1 MLIHQ
6 ISVTEHLNIILKHYI
21 PHHSWERCAI
31 PNTIKIQ
38 SGRDLPDIQSTLPDV
53 RINLTRV
60 GVKNVKKLV
69 EVSRPEK
76 RPVIFIS
83 NFDVFVDLPGSLK
96 GANLSRNFEV
106 IDEVLQQ
113 AIDGDVKEI
122 ENLCSVVARKLLDR
136 HEYADRTEVL
146 MNSQFMVKRETP
158 VSHTS
163 CHEVVKVHARAV
175 ARRTF
180 REPIVRKSIGAE
192 VTGMT
197 ACPCAQDIMKERAV
211 TVLQNLEIP
220 KEKIEA
226 FLGEVPMAT
235 HNQRGRGF
243 LCIEIDDD
251 QHVKLEKIIRILKE
265 SMSSS
270 IFELLKRGD
279 ESYVVLSAHKNP
291 RFVEDCVREIAKKVL
306 AEFKELPGDSLIT
319 IKQTNEESIHQ
330 HDAYAERQATMAE
343 LFVELNGEHS

>member
-1 MLIHQ
+1 LTRKRLH
-6 ISVTEHLNIILKHYI
+6 I
-21 PHHSWERCAI
+21 PPTRTNDKPENSFARE
-31 PNTIKIQ
+31 
-38 SGRDLPDIQSTLPDV
+38 LPDTQATPPDV

-69 EVSRPEK
+69 EVSRHEK

-83 NFDVFVDLPGSLK
+83 TFDVYVDLPGSLK

-122 ENLCSVVARKLLDR
+122 ENLCSAVARKLLDR

-146 MNSQFMVKRETP
+146 MRSEFMVKRETP
-158 VSHTS
+158 VSHTT
-163 CHEVVKVHARAV
+163 CHEVVKVHARAI

-180 REPIVRKSIGAE
+180 RTPIVRKSIGAE

-197 ACPCAQDIMKERAV
+197 ACPCAQNIMKERATHV
-211 TVLQNLEIP
+211 FNT
-220 KEKIEA
+220 
-226 FLGEVPMAT
+226 LGVDQKTIDSFFAEVPMAT

-243 LCIEIDDD
+243 LCIETDDD
-251 QHVKLEKIIRILKE
+251 QHVDLETIIMILKD
-265 SMSSS
+265 SMSSG
-270 IFELLKRGD
+270 IYELLKRGD
-279 ESYVVLSAHKNP
+279 ESHVVLAAHKNP
-291 RFVEDCVREIAKKVL
+291 RFVEDCVREMAKKVL
-306 AEFKELPGDSLIT
+306 AEFEYLSGESRVT

-330 HDAYAERQATMAE
+330 HDAYAERRATIAE
-343 LFVELNGEHS
+343 LVDELNGDRHHESA

>member
-1 MLIHQ
+1 
-6 ISVTEHLNIILKHYI
+6 
-21 PHHSWERCAI
+21 
-31 PNTIKIQ
+31 
-38 SGRDLPDIQSTLPDV
+38 V

-69 EVSRPEK
+69 QVSRADK

-83 NFDVFVDLPGSLK
+83 NFNVYVDLPGSLK

-113 AIDGDVKEI
+113 AIDGKVNEI
-122 ENLCSVVARKLLDR
+122 ENLCSVVARKLLDH

-146 MNSQFMVKRETP
+146 MKSEFMVKRETP
-158 VSHTS
+158 VSHTA
-163 CHEVVKVHARAV
+163 CHEVVKVHARAI

-197 ACPCAQDIMKERAV
+197 ACPCAQNIMKDRANN
-211 TVLQNLEIP
+211 VLTGLGMEQD
-220 KEKIEA
+220 KIDA
-226 FLGEVPMAT
+226 FFAEVPMAT

-243 LCIEIDDD
+243 LCIETDDD
-251 QHVKLEKIIRILKE
+251 QHVDLEKIIRILKD
-265 SMSSS
+265 SMSAG
-270 IFELLKRGD
+270 IYELLKRGD
-279 ESYVVLSAHKNP
+279 EGAVVLAAHKNP
-291 RFVEDCVREIAKKVL
+291 RFVEDCVREMAKKVL
-306 AEFKELPGDSLIT
+306 AEFDYLSGDSGII

-330 HDAYAERQATMAE
+330 HDAYAERRATLAE
-343 LFVELNGEHS
+343 LFDELNSDKNMVA

>member
-1 MLIHQ
+1 MEVAPDK
-6 ISVTEHLNIILKHYI
+6 SFSKE
-21 PHHSWERCAI
+21 
-31 PNTIKIQ
+31 
-38 SGRDLPDIQSTLPDV
+38 LPDVQATSPDV

-69 EVSRPEK
+69 EVHRHEK

-83 NFDVFVDLPGSLK
+83 NFDVYVDLPGSLK

-113 AIDGDVKEI
+113 AIEGDVNQI
-122 ENLCSVVARKLLDR
+122 EKLCSVVARKLLDR
-136 HEYADRTEVL
+136 HEYADRTEVF
-146 MNSQFMVKRETP
+146 MRSEFMVKRETP
-158 VSHTS
+158 VSKTV

-197 ACPCAQDIMKERAV
+197 ACPCAQNIMKERAMR
-211 TVLQNLEIP
+211 VLQGLNVNKDTID
-220 KEKIEA
+220 A
-226 FLGEVPMAT
+226 FFSEVPMAT

-243 LCIEIDDD
+243 LCIETDDD
-251 QHVKLEKIIRILKE
+251 QHVDLEEIISILKE
-265 SMSSS
+265 SMSSG
-270 IFELLKRGD
+270 IYELLKRGD
-279 ESYVVLSAHKNP
+279 EGQVVLNAHKNP
-291 RFVEDCVREIAKKVL
+291 RFVEDCVREMAKKVL
-306 AEFKELPGDSLIT
+306 AEFDYLSGDSVVT

-330 HDAYAERQATMAE
+330 HDAYAERRATIAE
-343 LFVELNGEHS
+343 LVDELNGDKQAND

>member
-1 MLIHQ
+1 M
-6 ISVTEHLNIILKHYI
+6 SPKT
-21 PHHSWERCAI
+21 
-31 PNTIKIQ
+31 
-38 SGRDLPDIQSTLPDV
+38 GRELPDIQSTTPAV

-69 EVSRPEK
+69 EVSRGEK

-122 ENLCSVVARKLLDR
+122 EDLCSVVARKLLDR
-136 HEYADRTEVL
+136 HEYADNTEVL
-146 MNSQFMVKRETP
+146 MRSQFMVKRETP

-163 CHEVVKVHARAV
+163 CHEVVSVHARAV

-180 REPIVRKSIGAE
+180 RDPIVRKTIGAE

-211 TVLQNLEIP
+211 YVLKDLKVEDD
-220 KEKIEA
+220 KIDS
-226 FLGEVPMAT
+226 FLREVPMAT

-251 QHVKLEKIIRILKE
+251 QHVKLEKIIRILKD
-265 SMSSS
+265 SMSTS
-270 IFELLKRGD
+270 IYELLKRGD
-279 ESYVVLSAHKNP
+279 ESYVVLNAHKNP
-291 RFVEDCVREIAKKVL
+291 RFVEDCVREVAKKVL
-306 AEFKELPGDSLIT
+306 AEFKDLPGDSLIT

-330 HDAYAERQATMAE
+330 HDAYAERMATMAE
-343 LFVELNGEHS
+343 LYVELNGEGK

>member
-1 MLIHQ
+1 M
-6 ISVTEHLNIILKHYI
+6 
-21 PHHSWERCAI
+21 
-31 PNTIKIQ
+31 
-38 SGRDLPDIQSTLPDV
+38 
-53 RINLTRV
+53 
-60 GVKNVKKLV
+60 
-69 EVSRPEK
+69 
-76 RPVIFIS
+76 IFIS

-113 AIDGDVKEI
+113 AIDGDVNEI
-122 ENLCSVVARKLLDR
+122 EELCSVVARKLLDR

-146 MNSQFMVKRETP
+146 MKSQFMVKRETP
-158 VSHTS
+158 ISHTS
-163 CHEVVKVHARAV
+163 CHEVVQVHARAV

-197 ACPCAQDIMKERAV
+197 ACPCAQDIMKERAIH
-211 TVLQNLEIP
+211 VLQNLEIP
-220 KEKIEA
+220 DAKIGA
-226 FLGEVPMAT
+226 FLKEVPMAT
-235 HNQRGRGF
+235 HNQRGRGV
-243 LCIEIDDD
+243 LLIEIDDD

-265 SMSSS
+265 SMSAS

-279 ESYVVLSAHKNP
+279 ESYVVLNAHKNP

-306 AEFKELPGDSLIT
+306 AEFKDLPGDSLVTIT
-319 IKQTNEESIHQ
+319 QTNEESIHQ

-343 LFVELNGEHS
+343 LYVELNNEVN

>member
-1 MLIHQ
+1 MPD
-6 ISVTEHLNIILKHYI
+6 V
-21 PHHSWERCAI
+21 
-31 PNTIKIQ
+31 Q
-38 SGRDLPDIQSTLPDV
+38 STTPDI

-60 GVKNVKKLV
+60 GVKNVKKMV
-69 EVSRPEK
+69 EVSRSDK

-163 CHEVVKVHARAV
+163 CHEVVKVYARAI

-180 REPIVRKSIGAE
+180 RNPIVRKSIGAE

-197 ACPCAQDIMKERAV
+197 ACPCAQDIMKERAIS
-211 TVLQNLEIP
+211 VLQNLEVP
-220 KEKIEA
+220 DEKIESFFA
-226 FLGEVPMAT
+226 EVPMAT

-243 LCIEIDDD
+243 LSIEIDDD

-279 ESYVVLSAHKNP
+279 ESYVVLNAHKNP

-306 AEFKELPGDSLIT
+306 AEFRDLPGDSLVT
-319 IKQTNEESIHQ
+319 IMQTNEESIHQ

-343 LFVELNGEHS
+343 LYEELNGEHV

>member
-1 MLIHQ
+1 M
-6 ISVTEHLNIILKHYI
+6 
-21 PHHSWERCAI
+21 
-31 PNTIKIQ
+31 
-38 SGRDLPDIQSTLPDV
+38 
-53 RINLTRV
+53 
-60 GVKNVKKLV
+60 KNVKKLV
-69 EVSRPEK
+69 EVSRPDK

-180 REPIVRKSIGAE
+180 RDPIVRKSIGAE

-197 ACPCAQDIMKERAV
+197 ACPCAQDIMKERAIS
-211 TVLQNLEIP
+211 VLQNLEIP
-220 KEKIEA
+220 KEKIDA
-226 FLGEVPMAT
+226 FLAEVPMAT
-235 HNQRGRGF
+235 HNQRGRGV

-306 AEFKELPGDSLIT
+306 AEFKDLPGDSLIT
-319 IKQTNEESIHQ
+319 IMQTNEESIHQ

-343 LFVELNGEHS
+343 LYVELNGEHS

>member
-1 MLIHQ
+1 MDGKFTNETRFGG
-6 ISVTEHLNIILKHYI
+6 V
-21 PHHSWERCAI
+21 
-31 PNTIKIQ
+31 
-38 SGRDLPDIQSTLPDV
+38 LPDIQSTCPDV

-69 EVSRPEK
+69 EVSRTEK
-76 RPVIFIS
+76 RPVVFIS

-113 AIDGDVKEI
+113 AIDGEVKEV
-122 ENLCSVVARKLLDR
+122 EELCSVVARKLLDR

-146 MNSQFMVKRETP
+146 MKSQFMVKRETP

-163 CHEVVKVHARAV
+163 CHEVVKVHARAI

-197 ACPCAQDIMKERAV
+197 ACPCAQNIMKERAMF
-211 TVLQNLEIP
+211 VLQNLGIDDD
-220 KEKIEA
+220 KIDR
-226 FLGEVPMAT
+226 FLDEVPMAT

-243 LCIEIDDD
+243 LCIETDDD
-251 QHVKLEKIIRILKE
+251 QHVKLEKIIEILKE
-265 SMSSS
+265 SMSAP
-270 IFELLKRGD
+270 IYELLKRGD
-279 ESYVVLSAHKNP
+279 ESYVVLGAHKNP
-291 RFVEDCVREIAKKVL
+291 RFVEDCVREMAKKVL
-306 AEFKELPGDSLIT
+306 AEFEYLSGDSLVT

-330 HDAYAERQATMAE
+330 HDAYAERQATIAE
-343 LFVELNGEHS
+343 LCVELNGDGVEL

>member
-1 MLIHQ
+1 LTRKRLH
-6 ISVTEHLNIILKHYI
+6 I
-21 PHHSWERCAI
+21 PPTQTNDKPENSFARE
-31 PNTIKIQ
+31 
-38 SGRDLPDIQSTLPDV
+38 LPDTQATPPDV

-69 EVSRPEK
+69 EVSRHEK

-83 NFDVFVDLPGSLK
+83 TFDVYVDLPGSLK

-122 ENLCSVVARKLLDR
+122 ENLCSAVARKLLDR

-146 MNSQFMVKRETP
+146 MRSEFMVKRETP
-158 VSHTS
+158 VSHTT
-163 CHEVVKVHARAV
+163 CHEVVKVHARAI

-180 REPIVRKSIGAE
+180 RAPIVRKSIGAE

-197 ACPCAQDIMKERAV
+197 ACPCAQNIMKERATYV
-211 TVLQNLEIP
+211 FNT
-220 KEKIEA
+220 
-226 FLGEVPMAT
+226 LGVDQKTIDSFFAEVPMAT

-243 LCIEIDDD
+243 LCIETDDD
-251 QHVKLEKIIRILKE
+251 QHVDLETIIMILKD
-265 SMSSS
+265 SMSSG
-270 IFELLKRGD
+270 IYELLKRGD
-279 ESYVVLSAHKNP
+279 ESHVVLAAHKNP
-291 RFVEDCVREIAKKVL
+291 RFVEDCVREMAKKVL
-306 AEFKELPGDSLIT
+306 AEFEYLSGDSMVT

-330 HDAYAERQATMAE
+330 HDAYAERRATIAE
-343 LFVELNGEHS
+343 LVDELNGDRHHESA

>member
-1 MLIHQ
+1 MH
-6 ISVTEHLNIILKHYI
+6 I
-21 PHHSWERCAI
+21 PPTRTNDKPENSFARE
-31 PNTIKIQ
+31 
-38 SGRDLPDIQSTLPDV
+38 LPDTQATPPDV

-69 EVSRPEK
+69 EVSRHEK

-83 NFDVFVDLPGSLK
+83 TFDVYVDLPGSLK

-122 ENLCSVVARKLLDR
+122 ENLCSAVARKLLDR

-146 MNSQFMVKRETP
+146 MRSEFMVKRETP
-158 VSHTS
+158 VSHTT
-163 CHEVVKVHARAV
+163 CHEVVKVHARAI

-180 REPIVRKSIGAE
+180 RAPIVRKSIGAE

-197 ACPCAQDIMKERAV
+197 ACPCAQNIMKERATHV
-211 TVLQNLEIP
+211 FNT
-220 KEKIEA
+220 
-226 FLGEVPMAT
+226 LGVDQKTIDSFFAEVPMAT

-243 LCIEIDDD
+243 LCIETDDD
-251 QHVKLEKIIRILKE
+251 QHVDLETIIMILKD
-265 SMSSS
+265 SMSSG
-270 IFELLKRGD
+270 IYELLKRGD
-279 ESYVVLSAHKNP
+279 ESHVVLAAHKNP
-291 RFVEDCVREIAKKVL
+291 RFVEDCVREMAKKVL
-306 AEFKELPGDSLIT
+306 AEFEYLSGDSMVT

-330 HDAYAERQATMAE
+330 HDAYAERRATIAE
-343 LFVELNGEHS
+343 LVDELNGDKHLND

>member
-1 MLIHQ
+1 
-6 ISVTEHLNIILKHYI
+6 VT
-21 PHHSWERCAI
+21 
-31 PNTIKIQ
+31 IQ
-38 SGRDLPDIQSTLPDV
+38 KQMKEKFGGVLPDVQSTCPDV

-113 AIDGDVKEI
+113 AIGGEVKGI
-122 ENLCSVVARKLLDR
+122 ESLCSIVARKLLDH

-146 MNSQFMVKRETP
+146 MRSEFMVKRETP
-158 VSHTS
+158 VSNTS

-197 ACPCAQDIMKERAV
+197 ACPCAQNIMKERAIF
-211 TVLQNLEIP
+211 VLQNLAVEEETIL
-220 KEKIEA
+220 K
-226 FLGEVPMAT
+226 FLEDVPMAT

-243 LCIEIDDD
+243 LCIETDDD
-251 QHVKLEKIIRILKE
+251 QHVNLEEIISILKD
-265 SMSSS
+265 SMSAP

-279 ESYVVLSAHKNP
+279 ESHVVLAAHQNP
-291 RFVEDCVREIAKKVL
+291 RFVEDCVREMAKKVL
-306 AEFKELPGDSLIT
+306 AEFEYLPGDSLVT

-330 HDAYAERQATMAE
+330 HDAYAERIATIAE
-343 LFVELNGEHS
+343 LFVELSGEAH

>member
-1 MLIHQ
+1 MR
-6 ISVTEHLNIILKHYI
+6 I
-21 PHHSWERCAI
+21 PSTRTNDKPENSFARE
-31 PNTIKIQ
+31 
-38 SGRDLPDIQSTLPDV
+38 LPDTQATPPDV

-69 EVSRPEK
+69 EVSRHEK

-83 NFDVFVDLPGSLK
+83 TFDVYVDLPGSLK

-113 AIDGDVKEI
+113 AIDGDVEEI
-122 ENLCSVVARKLLDR
+122 ENLCSAVARKLLDR

-146 MNSQFMVKRETP
+146 MRSEFMVKRETP
-158 VSHTS
+158 VSHTT
-163 CHEVVKVHARAV
+163 CHEVVKVHARAI

-180 REPIVRKSIGAE
+180 RKPIVRKSIGAE

-197 ACPCAQDIMKERAV
+197 ACPCAQNIMKERAEHV
-211 TVLQNLEIP
+211 FHT
-220 KEKIEA
+220 
-226 FLGEVPMAT
+226 LGVDDTTIDRFFAEVPMAT

-243 LCIEIDDD
+243 LCIETDDD
-251 QHVKLEKIIRILKE
+251 QHVDLEKIIMILKD
-265 SMSSS
+265 SMSSG
-270 IFELLKRGD
+270 IYELLKRGD
-279 ESYVVLSAHKNP
+279 ESHVVLAAHKNP

-306 AEFKELPGDSLIT
+306 ADFEYLSGDSVVT

-330 HDAYAERQATMAE
+330 HDAYAERRATIAE
-343 LFVELNGEHS
+343 LVDELNGDRQLEPAKTSAGFNQS